1 MWRLKGSKLLQSA
14 LRYKPLRRISL
25 RYAQSTI
32 PLDFIKWV
40 IFNRKTVYIGK
51 HGYEKK
57 TTHKI
62 TLKLTETLI
71 YETYRGDPFKH

>member
-1 MWRLKGSKLLQSA
+1 MYFEHSEARSA
-14 LRYKPLRRISL
+14 EAVYSVRRISL